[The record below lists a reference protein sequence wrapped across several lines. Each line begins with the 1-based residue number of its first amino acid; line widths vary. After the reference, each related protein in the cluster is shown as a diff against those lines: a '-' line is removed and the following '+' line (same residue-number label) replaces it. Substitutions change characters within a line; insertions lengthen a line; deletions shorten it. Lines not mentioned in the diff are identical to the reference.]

1 MVWIWNYL
9 SPHRFTS
16 LTLGPQLTALFGR
29 MKAALGGG
37 SLLERAT
44 YRGGSWS
51 FLAWTSLSPHC
62 FLSVA
67 AMWPASLLTLSPAPP
82 GRLLCLSCH
91 AGLCLSKPGAQI
103 SPFSL
108 QLLLSGLFYHS
119 DKKVTKTGGLRKKKA
134 FIIPS
139 PGNGH
144 CYYWQS

>member
-16 LTLGPQLTALFGR
+16 LTLGPQLMAHFGR
-29 MKAALGGG
+29 MKEALGSG
-37 SLLERAT
+37 SLLERVT
-44 YRGGSWS
+44 YWGRSWS

-67 AMWPASLLTLSPAPP
+67 EMWPASLLTLSPASP
-82 GRLLCLSCH
+82 GLLLHLSRH

-108 QLLLSGLFYHS
+108 KLLLSGLFYHS
-119 DKKVTKTGGLRKKKA
+119 DKKVTKTGGLKKKPC
-134 FIIPS
+134 IIPS